1 MMLPHLLKH
10 EKEKKSNN
18 TFKENGKI
26 LFNDKPVALFD
37 TSGLLSG
44 TAYLRSSLFLISKT

>member
-1 MMLPHLLKH
+1 MLPHLLKH

-18 TFKENGKI
+18 TFKENGKT